1 MKEIKSNGTRRQR
14 IIVGIIV
21 LLLGSVVLGSLWQTW
36 AAPEPGR
43 FAPNLLWGVLMLGL
57 LMAGSLF
64 FLRPQG
70 DSQGTHPMHG
80 DHAGI
85 QRHPRMSPHG
95 HPRQRGEHLEK

>member
-1 MKEIKSNGTRRQR
+1 MKEIKSNRTRRQR

-64 FLRPQG
+64 FFRPQE
-70 DSQGTHPMHG
+70 DSHGTHPMHR

>member
-1 MKEIKSNGTRRQR
+1 MKEIKSNRTRRQR

-57 LMAGSLF
+57 LMGSVARQTLQHLAYNGSLQVINGK
-64 FLRPQG
+64 RSVCP
-70 DSQGTHPMHG
+70 SYNYRR
-80 DHAGI
+80 I
-85 QRHPRMSPHG
+85 
-95 HPRQRGEHLEK
+95 EKWQTS